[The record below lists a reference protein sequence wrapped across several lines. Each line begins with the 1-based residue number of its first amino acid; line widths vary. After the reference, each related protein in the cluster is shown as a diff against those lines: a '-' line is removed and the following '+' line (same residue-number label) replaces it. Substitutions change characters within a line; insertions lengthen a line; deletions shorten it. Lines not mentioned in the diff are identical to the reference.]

1 MAEIVGLVA
10 TIVNTILVTVQSYI
24 KKVEDGVQAPFKKS
38 ETVDAET
45 QTPFKRQCVW
55 PRNTRSNHPT

>member
-24 KKVEDGVQAPFKKS
+24 KKVEDGVQAPFKKP
-38 ETVDAET
+38 ETVNAGT
-45 QTPFKRQCVW
+45 QTPFKRRCAW
-55 PRNTRSNHPT
+55 PRHNQSNHPT

>member
-10 TIVNTILVTVQSYI
+10 AIVNTILVTVQSYI

-38 ETVDAET
+38 DKVDAGT

-55 PRNTRSNHPT
+55 PRHNQSNHPT